1 MQILGVAVL
10 DFVLL
15 FFYILAGQLFRLVTF
30 EDFWQEARDV
40 EQAEAGLQ
48 ELVEVAP
55 FDDVFNDDVV
65 ELERVDDGVVVLRL
79 QLVVAGVGLT
89 CVDLVQLSYLGRNNV

>member
-1 MQILGVAVL
+1 M
-10 DFVLL
+10 
-15 FFYILAGQLFRLVTF
+15 
-30 EDFWQEARDV
+30 
-40 EQAEAGLQ
+40 
-48 ELVEVAP
+48 VEVAP

-89 CVDLVQLSYLGRNNV
+89 CVDLVQLSYLGRNNVQVKGVQLIVHVFQLFIFVQALLNHADGHLPVA